1 MSERGA
7 SYDRH
12 WTFAVAVLFD
22 RDSTFHKIWRDRD
35 ICRNTIMVRE
45 PDPNWTSAVFSSTR
59 RRSGCAITSLSS
71 CLSWANS
78 HSAHGCSYRRRD
90 GGLVFC
96 YGLTTDRWADIRA
109 TTFDGEH
116 GRRWEWKRRVRMN
129 DFSKN
134 LRWCVF
140 SQCPKMSCKCHS
152 GHRGY

>member
-1 MSERGA
+1 MGQECQ
-7 SYDRH
+7 
-12 WTFAVAVLFD
+12 V
-22 RDSTFHKIWRDRD
+22 
-35 ICRNTIMVRE
+35 E
-45 PDPNWTSAVFSSTR
+45 TR
-59 RRSGCAITSLSS
+59 RYPQGLNLACGFYVLLGRRLNVFVAKLPEALSKIGRGRSGCAITSLSS

-109 TTFDGEH
+109 ITFDGEH
-116 GRRWEWKRRVRMN
+116 GRRWEWKRRVRVN